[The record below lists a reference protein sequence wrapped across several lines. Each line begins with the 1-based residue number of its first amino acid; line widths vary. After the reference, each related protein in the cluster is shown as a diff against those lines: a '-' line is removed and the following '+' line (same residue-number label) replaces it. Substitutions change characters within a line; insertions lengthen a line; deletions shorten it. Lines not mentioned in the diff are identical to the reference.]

1 MESKAEKS
9 MTEFYGLVSF
19 RFSKLQVLRMGI
31 NKLSMN
37 RSKQ

>member
-1 MESKAEKS
+1 MESKAEKG

-19 RFSKLQVLRMGI
+19 RISKLQMLRMGT

-37 RSKQ
+37 RSK